1 MQTKQLFVLLSIYSG
16 ILMASDHI
24 PLYVTL
30 PSEPSSAGYTVTEKI
45 DINKVHRGDTKTLKE
60 LIQESR
66 EDNKPMFPI
75 VAYWYRSGRH
85 TGRAYGS
92 YKAFKE
98 LRNVVTIL
106 AQSFYYI
113 TSLPQGYFIIC
124 SDEPMEG
131 F

>member
-16 ILMASDHI
+16 ILIASDHI
-24 PLYVTL
+24 PLYVPL
-30 PSEPSSAGYTVTEKI
+30 PSESFSAGHTVTEKI
-45 DINKVHRGDTKTLKE
+45 DINVIHRGDTKTLKE
-60 LIQESR
+60 LIQESV
-66 EDNKPMFPI
+66 EDNKQMFPI
-75 VAYWYRSGRH
+75 VAYWYRLGRY
-85 TGRAYGS
+85 TRRAYGS

-113 TSLPQGYFIIC
+113 TPLPQGYFIIC
-124 SDEPMEG
+124 SDEPNEG

>member
-1 MQTKQLFVLLSIYSG
+1 MLLSICSG
-16 ILMASDHI
+16 TLMASDHI

-30 PSEPSSAGYTVTEKI
+30 PSDPFSPGHVVTEKI

-60 LIQESR
+60 LIQESL

-75 VAYWYRSGRH
+75 VAYWYRLGRH
-85 TGRAYGS
+85 TSRAYAS
-92 YKAFKE
+92 YKSFKN
-98 LRNVVTIL
+98 LCNVMTIV

-113 TSLPQGYFIIC
+113 TSFSPEDYFIIR
-124 SDEPMEG
+124 SEEEPIEG